1 MSHQTSVQES
11 TATIT
16 ATRSDGGGRGWV
28 AGRFER
34 FRTGGMRSLVIYI
47 GFVLIFA
54 LFSITLYDRGFL
66 TSDNLLNIVR
76 QSTPVLVMAVGMT
89 YVVSTADIDLSVGS
103 TVGLAAL
110 GTALAL
116 RDHGLVIGLAAG
128 VGIGAVVGLANG
140 VITTKMRLPSFLVT
154 LGMMSLVAGVTQRL
168 TNLVSVPI
176 DNEGYNAFFG
186 SGDLGPIPGLLI
198 WAVAVTAVAHAFYR
212 RTRFGRHVL
221 AVGGNREAASSV
233 GINTDRLRIA
243 VFVISGVLA
252 GLAGM
257 LYAGTLH
264 SAQYMLGTN
273 DLLTAIAATVIGGT
287 SLFGGRGSIVGAAL
301 GALLMGMLN
310 NGLVLMGL
318 SVAEQTAIRG
328 LLIILAVSLSMRE
341 RKA

>member
-1 MSHQTSVQES
+1 MSNETLTPES
-11 TATIT
+11 TATAGQAEGGETGWIT
-16 ATRSDGGGRGWV
+16 GQL
-28 AGRFER
+28 ER
-34 FRTGGMRSLVIYI
+34 FRNAGLRSLVIYI
-47 GFVLIFA
+47 GFALIFA
-54 LFSITLYDRGFL
+54 FFGIVLRDRGFL
-66 TSDNLLNIVR
+66 TPDNLLNIVR

-110 GTALAL
+110 GTAMAL
-116 RDHGLVIGLAAG
+116 EGHGLLIGLAVG
-128 VGIGAVVGLANG
+128 VGIGAAVGLANG
-140 VITTKMRLPSFLVT
+140 LITTKMRLPSFLVT
-154 LGMMSLVAGVTQRL
+154 LGMMSLVAGITQRL

-176 DNEGYNAFFG
+176 SHQGYNGFFG
-186 SGDLGPIPGLLI
+186 SGDIGPVPGLLV
-198 WAVAVTAVAHAFYR
+198 WAVVVTVVAHFFYR

-221 AVGGNREAASSV
+221 AVGGSRDAASSV
-233 GINTDRLRIA
+233 GINTDRLRIG

-252 GLAGM
+252 ALAGM
-257 LYAGTLH
+257 LYAGSLH

-341 RKA
+341 QKA